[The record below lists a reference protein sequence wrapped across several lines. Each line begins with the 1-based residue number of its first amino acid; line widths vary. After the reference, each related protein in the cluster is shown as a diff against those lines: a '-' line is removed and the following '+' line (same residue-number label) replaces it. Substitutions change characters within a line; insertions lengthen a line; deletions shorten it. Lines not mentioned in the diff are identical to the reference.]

1 MTQRDGRFENNSKL
15 NGRNK
20 STGTEMMNGKI
31 WGNNEKKKNTYT
43 IYKIITSKYLE
54 YKETETKIR

>member
-1 MTQRDGRFENNSKL
+1 MAQRDGLFENNSKL

>member
-1 MTQRDGRFENNSKL
+1 MAQRDGRFENNSKL

-31 WGNNEKKKNTYT
+31 
-43 IYKIITSKYLE
+43 
-54 YKETETKIR
+54 

>member
-1 MTQRDGRFENNSKL
+1 MAERDGHFENNSKL

-20 STGTEMMNGKI
+20 STGTEMMNRKI
-31 WGNNEKKKNTYT
+31 WKNNGKKKNTYT

-54 YKETETKIR
+54 YKEKETKIE